1 MSNYTTELRFICESY
16 AGRKTSAP
24 QSDIDDI
31 IDLARPDIF
40 NFDYPIFD
48 ENYKPELE
56 HKIISHYYTEEIGA
70 ETVGLWKHQL
80 KNKMREIMPFYNQMY
95 MSEKIKFDPLINTM
109 LDDSRQSNGET
120 NQSSTQ
126 TGNSNN
132 QTEYKDNTVTD
143 KNGSA
148 FREGAEDNNANYTKN
163 VTDITQGSESK
174 KGTDSKGTS
183 AVEILDKKGTETL
196 DKSGNDTVE
205 KTGTDTLSFR
215 GKKQTGDTLKK
226 EGAELTVDIPAHNLS
241 QLQKHSDTPLGS
253 IDGTVSGS
261 QVSGGGSGAVG
272 NYSNYLSDVTEVV
285 SNFDSHP
292 AVGSDS
298 ARKRNHSYVW
308 YGKTFNPNTAE
319 SGYDTENVPRKDIHD
334 ILEDYE
340 APDSITLPNGTTHQ
354 LTEQEKKDWIRRE
367 IQEKALIDNETYSS
381 VDRTT
386 HDTQDTKTVDT
397 NDTTMYNN
405 TISSDKTSDT
415 SEGGSNEAHNVSR
428 ETSGDTSHDNTI
440 GSGYKVGSENSNNT
454 SQGQTS
460 ESKDYFG
467 RMFGKTGSITFSQM
481 LQEYRQTFLN
491 IDMQIIEELQPLFMG
506 IW

>member
-132 QTEYKDNTVTD
+132 QTEYKDNTITD
-143 KNGSA
+143 KNGTA

-174 KGTDSKGTS
+174 NGTDTLTKT
-183 AVEILDKKGTETL
+183 GTETL
-196 DKSGNDTVE
+196 DKTGTDKLE
-205 KTGTDTLSFR
+205 KTGTDTITHNGTDTLSYS
-215 GKKQTGDTLKK
+215 GKKETKDELKK

-261 QVSGGGSGAVG
+261 QISGGGSGAVG

-285 SNFDSHP
+285 SNFDDHP
-292 AVGSDS
+292 AVGANS
-298 ARKRNHSYVW
+298 ARKRNHAYTW

-319 SGYDTENVPRKDIHD
+319 SGYDTENAERKDTHTVT
-334 ILEDYE
+334 EDYDKYG
-340 APDSITLPNGTTHQ
+340 ANNQ
-354 LTEQEKKDWIRRE
+354 RK
-367 IQEKALIDNETYSS
+367 
-381 VDRTT
+381 
-386 HDTQDTKTVDT
+386 DTQTKNLTDTDTLNLTDTKTLALKDST
-397 NDTTMYNN
+397 ELDLKDETEYNSTVN
-405 TISSDKTSDT
+405 TDKLSDT
-415 SEGGSNEAHNVSR
+415 SEGGSNETHNVSR
-428 ETSGDTSHDNTI
+428 ETSGDTSHDNTV

>member
-16 AGRKTSAP
+16 AGRKNSAP
-24 QSDIDDI
+24 QSDIDGI

-109 LDDSRQSNGET
+109 LDDSRQSNGES

-126 TGNSNN
+126 TGNANTQS
-132 QTEYKDNTVTD
+132 EYKDNTDTNR
-143 KNGSA
+143 NGSA
-148 FREGAEDNNANYTKN
+148 FHEGVEDNNSNYTKN
-163 VTDITQGSESK
+163 VTDISKGSENK
-174 KGTDSKGTS
+174 VGTDTLTKT
-183 AVEILDKKGTETL
+183 GTETL
-196 DKSGNDTVE
+196 G
-205 KTGTDTLSFR
+205 KTGTDTLVKSGTDTNTHTGTDTLAYS
-215 GKKQTGDTLKK
+215 GKKTGSDILKK
-226 EGAELTVDIPAHNLS
+226 EGAELTVDLPAHNLS
-241 QLQKHSDTPLGS
+241 QLQKHSDTPLGG

-261 QVSGGGSGAVG
+261 QISGGGSGAVG
-272 NYSNYLSDVTEVV
+272 DYSNYLSDVTEVV
-285 SNFDSHP
+285 SNFDKNP
-292 AVGSDS
+292 ALGANSQ
-298 ARKRNHSYVW
+298 RKRNRQW
-308 YGKTFNPNTAE
+308 TRYGVYFNPDAE
-319 SGYDTENVPRKDIHD
+319 SGDRTPESERKDTHTVTEDYGQTGATDQRKDTQTKNLTDTE
-334 ILEDYE
+334 
-340 APDSITLPNGTTHQ
+340 TLN
-354 LTEQEKKDWIRRE
+354 LT
-367 IQEKALIDNETYSS
+367 
-381 VDRTT
+381 
-386 HDTQDTKTVDT
+386 DTKTLNLEDST
-397 NDTTMYNN
+397 TLDLKDETEYNSTINKDNINDM
-405 TISSDKTSDT
+405 
-415 SEGGSNEAHNVSR
+415 SEGGSNEGHNVSR

-440 GSGYKVGSENSNNT
+440 GSGYKVGNETTNNT